1 MSKQRTYEQVLTAQ
15 RRAVSAATN
24 LREDD
29 ELADEL
35 DALTPEEYAERKGIE
50 IVENPPRR
58 AINRRKTTMTVRE
71 YRTKLIE
78 KDALITELQE
88 ENDELHDTLAEIK
101 GLVASDDEDEDG
113 EIVDA
118 EDDED
123 SDDEDE
129 GE

>member
-71 YRTKLIE
+71 YRTKLME

-88 ENDELHDTLAEIK
+88 ENDGLHDTLAEIK
-101 GLVASDDEDEDG
+101 GLVASDDDDDDG
-113 EIVDA
+113 YEVGDIVDT

-123 SDDEDE
+123 D